1 MITQQVQVRDLIR
14 IAFPEGERKTQTL
27 EEVYQALP
35 GATPR
40 SVAASIAAAVR
51 WGFLRIIITKE
62 GKVFY
67 QNTR

>member
-1 MITQQVQVRDLIR
+1 MVVRDLIR
-14 IAFPEGERKTQTL
+14 IAFPQGAGRKTLTL
-27 EEVYQALP
+27 EEIYQALP